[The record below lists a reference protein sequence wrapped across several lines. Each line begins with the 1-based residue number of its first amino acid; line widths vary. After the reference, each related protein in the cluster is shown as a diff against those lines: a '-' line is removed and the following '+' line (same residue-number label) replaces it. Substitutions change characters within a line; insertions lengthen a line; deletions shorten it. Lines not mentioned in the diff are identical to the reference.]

1 MMIKINPIVWPTGI
15 VIAIIAVAGMCVWT
29 VKVAESLPV
38 EMDNTYFADYREVN
52 ENINEM
58 IIKQREFETKYNID
72 IEQKDLMI
80 GKNSI
85 EMKIT
90 DKQNSPVDN
99 AKVDIVVTRPFTT
112 STDKKLTVTS
122 QENGIYKFEPFEVK
136 GIGRWQI
143 QSRVSIND
151 LVAYNKLE
159 VNATN

>member
-1 MMIKINPIVWPTGI
+1 MMSKINPIVWPIGI
-15 VIAIIAVAGMCVWT
+15 VLSIIGVAGLCVWT
-29 VKVAESLPV
+29 IKIAQSLPV
-38 EMDNTYFADYREVN
+38 EMDNTYFADYREVD

-58 IIKQREFETKYNID
+58 IMKQRAFETKYNV
-72 IEQKDLMI
+72 EVAQKDFII